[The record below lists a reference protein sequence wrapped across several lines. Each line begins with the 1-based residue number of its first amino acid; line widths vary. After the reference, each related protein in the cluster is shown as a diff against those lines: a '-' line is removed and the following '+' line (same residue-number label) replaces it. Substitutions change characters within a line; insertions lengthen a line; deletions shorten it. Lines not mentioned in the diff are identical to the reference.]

1 MRSDFSRLHSS
12 SSQSLEMPGTESAR
26 SSRGGMEITSSIN
39 DVNSPGYE
47 KLFPQNQKVPYEID
61 AFKLE
66 QATKYSIYIFLYP
79 LICY

>member
-39 DVNSPGYE
+39 DVNSPGSLM
-47 KLFPQNQKVPYEID
+47 KLMLSNWNKPQSTVY
-61 AFKLE
+61 
-66 QATKYSIYIFLYP
+66 IYFYIP
-79 LICY
+79 